1 MTTHDTAAG
10 HRTEA
15 GEAEPGEAGTPETG
29 TAETETAVAETEAG
43 DTGKAEAEAD
53 VTETTEAET
62 GDTEAGKRPRRDKAR
77 KAAAKRSPKARRW
90 ALVLA
95 VLAGLA
101 AGGTAARATATGD
114 DSRATA
120 RQDRIRAS
128 VTGEVTATLPAV
140 FSYSADSLDATRQ
153 AADRG
158 LTGAAAAQYQSL
170 MKRVMV
176 EAPRQ
181 HLTVTT
187 RVTRTAVVGLD
198 RDTATLLVFLDQV
211 SSRPGQKQ
219 GTASTALVVTAK
231 KSGARWLIS
240 SLASAMKEQS

>member
-1 MTTHDTAAG
+1 MTTHDTAAD
-10 HRTEA
+10 H
-15 GEAEPGEAGTPETG
+15 GTK
-29 TAETETAVAETEAG
+29 A
-43 DTGKAEAEAD
+43 AEAEAA
-53 VTETTEAET
+53 EAET
-62 GDTEAGKRPRRDKAR
+62 AGDTEATGTEADGTEADGTETGVAEADGAETSDTKAGDAKARERPRRDKPR
-77 KAAAKRSPKARRW
+77 KAAAKRSPRARRW

-114 DSRATA
+114 DTRATA

-140 FSYSADSLDATRQ
+140 FSYSADSLDTTRQ

-187 RVTRTAVVGLD
+187 RVTRTAVITLD

-231 KSGARWLIS
+231 KSRAQWLIS
-240 SLASAMKEQS
+240 GLASAMKERS